1 MTDWAQANQRVLGAA
16 LEVVRCAVEDAGAD
30 AAVAELEAA
39 RAALPAPAALDEVA
53 AAFGLSPFERDVL
66 LLCAGIEL
74 STEFRDAVRGHG
86 GPDAPT
92 FGFAL
97 ATLPE
102 PHWTALL
109 PAAPL
114 RRWRLVEAAPGDTL
128 AARRLRIDERIL
140 HQLTGVSYLDPDLQQ
155 LLEPLGPAAQ
165 LPPSQAASAMR
176 LAALL
181 SRSPDGERPPVVQL
195 VRRRLEGGPCRGG
208 GRCGG
213 GRPAASTR
221 CAPRTCPTVAAE
233 REVVA
238 SLLDREARARHGR
251 AR

>member
-1 MTDWAQANQRVLGAA
+1 MTDWAQANQRVLAPRSRSCAA
-16 LEVVRCAVEDAGAD
+16 PSRSAGAD

-66 LLCAGIEL
+66 LLCAGVEL
-74 STEFRDAVRGHG
+74 STDSAPPFAAHG

-97 ATLPE
+97 ATLPD

-109 PAAPL
+109 PAAPAAPL
-114 RRWRLVEAAPGDTL
+114 AARRAAPGDTL

-140 HQLTGVSYLDPDLQQ
+140 HQLTGVSYLDPDLQP
-155 LLEPLGPAAQ
+155 LLEPARSRRRAAAVAGRRR
-165 LPPSQAASAMR
+165 PTR

-181 SRSPDGERPPVVQL
+181 QPVAGRRTPARRPARAATVGGGPRRGDGRL
-195 VRRRLEGGPCRGG
+195 RRR
-208 GRCGG
+208 
-213 GRPAASTR
+213 PACASTR
-221 CAPRTCPTVAAE
+221 CAPRTSRPAPPTASRGPPVE
-233 REVVA
+233 REGC
-238 SLLDREARARHGR
+238 SARACR
-251 AR
+251 